1 MARTLLPGQRAELIV
16 ADVTTGALHTVYA
29 SDTLLFE
36 APNWT
41 PDGRWLV
48 VNGAGGLFR
57 LPADGSGEPAPVD
70 LGGVPEI
77 NNDHLVAPDGGSVYV
92 SAADG
97 HIHRIGWYD
106 ANPRRLTAEK
116 APGRGFRHYL
126 HGISP
131 DGGTLAYV
139 GTERVGADGMALRRL
154 YTRPVAGG
162 ADTLVGDGFSPA
174 DGPEYGPD
182 GEWIYFNSEIAST
195 QPGHAQLFRV
205 RPDGSG
211 LTQLTDDERV
221 NWFPHVS
228 PDNRLIAYVS
238 FPSGTLGHPENVP
251 VLVRLIG
258 IDGTGRR
265 DLAAVFGGQG
275 TMNVP
280 SWAPDGRRLAFVAY
294 PMA

>member
-1 MARTLLPGQRAELIV
+1 MARTLLPGQRAELVV
-16 ADVTTGALHTVYA
+16 ADVATGALRIVYS

-48 VNGAGGLFR
+48 VNGDGRLFR
-57 LPADGSGEPAPVD
+57 LAANGSGEPEPVD

-77 NNDHLVAPDGGSVYV
+77 NNDHVVAPDGEHVYV

-97 HIHRIGWYD
+97 HIHRVGWSG
-106 ANPRRLTAEK
+106 AAPRRVTAEQ
-116 APGRGFRHYL
+116 APEREFRHYL
-126 HGISP
+126 HGVSP

-139 GTERVGADGMALRRL
+139 GTESSGQRRL
-154 YTRPVAGG
+154 YTRPVGGG

-174 DGPEYGPD
+174 DGPEFGPD
-182 GEWIYFNSEIAST
+182 GEWLYFNSEIASAA
-195 QPGHAQLFRV
+195 PGHAQLFRV

-238 FPSGTLGHPENVP
+238 FPPGTLGHPENVP
-251 VLVRLIG
+251 VTVRLMG
-258 IDGTGRR
+258 TDGSGRR
-265 DLAAVFGGQG
+265 DIASVFGGQG
-275 TMNVP
+275 TMNVG
-280 SWAPDGRRLAFVAY
+280 SWAPDSRRFAFVAY
-294 PMA
+294 PG

>member
-1 MARTLLPGQRAELIV
+1 MARVLLPGQRAELVV
-16 ADVTTGALHTVYA
+16 ADVAAGTLRTVYT

-48 VNGAGGLFR
+48 VNGDGRLFR
-57 LPADGSGEPAPVD
+57 LPANGSGEPEPID

-77 NNDHLVAPDGGSVYV
+77 NNDHVVAPDGRYVYV

-97 HIHRIGWYD
+97 HIHRVGWYE
-106 ANPRRLTAEK
+106 AAPLRVTADQ
-116 APGRGFRHYL
+116 APERGFRHYL

-139 GTERVGADGMALRRL
+139 GTENSGQRRL
-154 YTRPVAGG
+154 YTRPVRGG

-174 DGPEYGPD
+174 DGPEFGPD
-182 GEWIYFNSEIAST
+182 GEWLYFNSEIAST
-195 QPGHAQLFRV
+195 APGHAQLFRV

-211 LTQLTDDERV
+211 LTQLTHDERV

-228 PDNRLIAYVS
+228 PDNTLIAYVS
-238 FPSGTLGHPENVP
+238 FPPGTLGHPENVP
-251 VLVRLIG
+251 VTVRLMG
-258 IDGTGRR
+258 TDGAGRR
-265 DLAAVFGGQG
+265 DIASVFGGQG

-280 SWAPDGRRLAFVAY
+280 SWAPDGQRFAFVAY
-294 PMA
+294 PV